1 MKRMKILQDLVR
13 VFLIVLLI
21 VISINFTGC
30 KKTQELVSREPQS
43 KVEQVDQFL
52 NELKKLRE
60 DSEKSKEYF
69 EIIDKLAVLVKE
81 EVKRNPERME
91 SFLEDM
97 IGVAVKA
104 GPGLALQ
111 VEDYA
116 DTLLKQEM
124 EKLEKKNSELLS
136 KVSVLQKE
144 VVRSKEDL
152 KGTKER
158 FNNLL
163 EERMKE
169 VRKKIEAMDKKKFP
183 SEDKVLVV
191 LMNPDHYSFRKFN
204 LVNQS
209 TGKCWTNVV
218 EPGNATRL
226 YVPQGEYKFEDYT
239 YEGKFLG
246 RETLITRPNEVSVV
260 IGSLVYSKGQK

>member
-1 MKRMKILQDLVR
+1 MKRMKLLQNLVK
-13 VFLIVLLI
+13 VSLIVLVV

-30 KKTQELVSREPQS
+30 KKTQELVSKEPQP
-43 KVEQVDQFL
+43 KVEQADQFF

-97 IGVAVKA
+97 IGIAVKA
-104 GPGLALQ
+104 GPGLALE
-111 VEDYA
+111 VENYA
-116 DTLLKQEM
+116 DTELKQEM

-136 KVSVLQKE
+136 QISTLQKE
-144 VVRSKEDL
+144 MVQTKEAL
-152 KGTKER
+152 KETKER
-158 FNNLL
+158 LINFL
-163 EERMKE
+163 EERRKE
-169 VRKKIEAMDKKKFP
+169 IIEKIEAIDKKSFP
-183 SEDKVLVV
+183 SEDEVMVILINHEKHSLRRFS
-191 LMNPDHYSFRKFN
+191 LINE
-204 LVNQS
+204 S

-218 EPGNATRL
+218 KPESATGI
-226 YVPQGEYKFEDYT
+226 YVPPGEYKFEDYT

-246 RETLITRPNEVSVV
+246 TKSIIARPSEISIV
-260 IGSLVYSKGQK
+260 IGSLVVW